1 MVRIGITGG
10 IGSGKSTVSRVW
22 EEKGAVVCQADRLA
36 RQLMENDPAII
47 AEIKEV
53 FGEAAYREDGTLDRD
68 YLAGEAFEGGRV
80 EELNAI
86 VHPRMPEAVDRR
98 ISEARRQ
105 GAPAFV
111 YEAALLPGGRKPD
124 FVDYLVIVRSP
135 REQRVRR
142 VSERDGTDPAH
153 VMERMRS
160 QPDFDSLEHLADLVI
175 ENDGS
180 LGELRR
186 KAEQAY
192 GRLAGG

>member
-36 RQLMENDPAII
+36 RELMENDPRII
-47 AEIKEV
+47 AEITEV
-53 FGEAAYREDGTLDRD
+53 FGEAAYRDDGTLDRE
-68 YLAGEAFEGGRV
+68 YLAREAFEKGRV

-86 VHPRMPEAVDRR
+86 VHPRMPEAARRR
-98 ISEARRQ
+98 IEEAREE
-105 GAPAFV
+105 GAAVFV
-111 YEAALLPGGRKPD
+111 YEAALLPGGRKPE

-135 REQRVRR
+135 REKRVRR
-142 VSERDGTDPAH
+142 VAERDGAEPGH
-153 VMERMRS
+153 VRERMRS
-160 QPDFDSLEHLADLVI
+160 QPDFESLQHLADLVI

-186 KAEQAY
+186 KAERAY
-192 GRLAGG
+192 DRLAGE